1 MQNLPKID
9 EDPLYQKL
17 SHDNIIKRKIIR
29 VKNISDI
36 NLNKLTNSLNEQ
48 GLTDKHNWFS
58 ENKDNNNVNQHSG
71 VNHLK

>member
-1 MQNLPKID
+1 MQNLSKID

-17 SHDNIIKRKIIR
+17 SHDKIIKRKLIR
-29 VKNISDI
+29 VNYSSDI

-48 GLTDKHNWFS
+48 GLADKHNWFS

-71 VNHLK
+71 VNHL